1 MKSQQKKIMDRF
13 MLHLKNSDYVP
24 KDAKTILSNS
34 RDLTYGMTVNIRD
47 CRISSKFIELD
58 VSIHKSNLEL
68 LIEKLSSIGNIDNSR
83 HIIEEKIEKNQLI
96 KDGIF
101 YFNNER
107 FWECH
112 EALEGAWK
120 QSIGDEKELIQGL
133 ILVAAALVHYQ
144 KDEDTI
150 SLSVLGRA
158 LKKLHNKSGQYHQI
172 NIDMVKQKTIKMLDE
187 KEIFTFMF

>member
-34 RDLTYGMTVNIRD
+34 RDLTYGMTVSIRD
-47 CRISSKFIELD
+47 CRISGKFIELD

-68 LIEKLSSIGNIDNSR
+68 LIEKLISIGNIDNSR

-120 QSIGDEKELIQGL
+120 QSVGDEKELIQGL

-144 KDEDTI
+144 KDENVI
-150 SLSVLGRA
+150 CLSVLGRA

-172 NIDMVKQKTIKMLDE
+172 NIDMVKQKIIKMLDE

>member
-1 MKSQQKKIMDRF
+1 

-34 RDLTYGMTVNIRD
+34 RDLTYGITVTIRD
-47 CRISSKFIELD
+47 CRVSSKFIELD
-58 VSIHKSNLEL
+58 VSVHQNNLEL
-68 LIEKLSSIGNIDNSR
+68 LLEKLSSIGQIDHSI

-112 EALEGAWK
+112 EALEGVWK
-120 QSIGDEKELIQGL
+120 QCTGDEKELIQGL

-144 KDEDTI
+144 KDENAI
-150 SLSVLGRA
+150 CLSVLGRA

-172 NIDMVKQKTIKMLDE
+172 NIDTVRQKIIKMLDE

>member
-1 MKSQQKKIMDRF
+1 MDRF
-13 MLHLKNSDYVP
+13 MVHLKNSDYTA
-24 KDAKTILSNS
+24 KDAKSLLFNS
-34 RDLTYGMTVNIRD
+34 RDLSYGMNLTIRD
-47 CRISSKFIELD
+47 CRVSSKFIELD

-68 LIEKLSSIGNIDNSR
+68 LIEKLVSIGNIDNSR

-144 KDEDTI
+144 KYENVVC
-150 SLSVLGRA
+150 LSVLGRA
-158 LKKLHNKSGQYHQI
+158 LKKLHSKSGQYYQI
-172 NIDMVKQKTIKMLDE
+172 NVDKVKQKIIEMLDK
-187 KEIFTFMF
+187 KEISTFTF

>member
-1 MKSQQKKIMDRF
+1 MKSQQRKIMDRF

-24 KDAKTILSNS
+24 KDARTILSNS

-68 LIEKLSSIGNIDNSR
+68 LIEKLASIGNIDNSR
-83 HIIEEKIEKNQLI
+83 HIIEEKIEKNQSI

-120 QSIGDEKELIQGL
+120 QSTGDEKELIQGL

-150 SLSVLGRA
+150 CLSVLCRA

-172 NIDMVKQKTIKMLDE
+172 NIDTVKQKTIKMLDE
-187 KEIFTFMF
+187 KKIFIFIF

>member
-1 MKSQQKKIMDRF
+1 
-13 MLHLKNSDYVP
+13 MLHLKNSDYTP
-24 KDAKTILSNS
+24 KDAKNILSNS
-34 RDLTYGMTVNIRD
+34 RDLSYGMTVIIRD
-47 CRISSKFIELD
+47 CRVSSKFIELD
-58 VSIHKSNLEL
+58 VSVHRNNLEL
-68 LIEKLSSIGNIDNSR
+68 LLEKLGSVGQIDHHR
-83 HIIEEKIEKNQLI
+83 HIIEEVIEKNQLI

-120 QSIGDEKELIQGL
+120 QSSGDEKELIQGL

-144 KDEDTI
+144 KYENDI
-150 SLSVLGRA
+150 CLSVLGRA
-158 LKKLHNKSGQYHQI
+158 MKKLQSKSGEYYQI
-172 NIDMVKQKTIKMLDE
+172 NVDKVKEKTIEILDK

>member
-1 MKSQQKKIMDRF
+1 MDRF

-68 LIEKLSSIGNIDNSR
+68 LIEKLASIGNIDNSR

-120 QSIGDEKELIQGL
+120 QSTGDEKELIQGL

-150 SLSVLGRA
+150 CLSVLCRA

-172 NIDMVKQKTIKMLDE
+172 NIDTVKQKTIKMLDE
-187 KEIFTFMF
+187 KEIFIFTF